1 LAFLSSS
8 IAFVSDGH
16 GCMYILSIPESG
28 PATLCGTYELPTSS
42 DVPTN
47 TSTPFRIHSVV
58 EVSSS
63 SVTVLLSSK
72 SFAAHSEPSNTRLKS
87 RREGTLIQFDIWAV
101 RFSLPLPQSQDYEIP
116 RPMNILWHRRGEH
129 VPIST
134 EYDSSRQAHLL
145 IGGSVYRPMEK
156 PAPPSYQP
164 SQDELAPIPRPDENL
179 DETVNG
185 PTKPPP
191 YSWTQTNDE
200 VTLAFPL
207 PSSTD
212 KSHIKVSFS
221 SRTLTIHVQT
231 DDTSSP
237 ITAPTLPLPHYSM
250 KQLWDVIQPSTCFW
264 TWDRKAEHSFGLLTL
279 HLDKQNDGTRW
290 MQVFASAGTST
301 SPQDDADTE
310 VPETLDPSELYNIRE
325 SLEKYTSSLRDGEDV
340 SGLGLGRGVP
350 SLGQGEI
357 DDEVDTVIGRQ
368 AFITWVPVTADA
380 PSPEGDMDEMPFGLL
395 STSVPGI
402 NPSEISIIVKNSI
415 DGVVFSLPSNP
426 PLSPPTWAHTS
437 TFSALAFVLASKQ
450 DTRFTYHVPS
460 KAVLAFEN
468 GTKDRGGNVY
478 IYRSSVHMG
487 EKWAKQAVL
496 KVGDG
501 ESGSLLGVG
510 AVRTSRG
517 GYVLLCLCEAKL
529 VVIDVQDI
537 L

>member
-1 LAFLSSS
+1 
-8 IAFVSDGH
+8 
-16 GCMYILSIPESG
+16 
-28 PATLCGTYELPTSS
+28 
-42 DVPTN
+42 
-47 TSTPFRIHSVV
+47 
-58 EVSSS
+58 
-63 SVTVLLSSK
+63 
-72 SFAAHSEPSNTRLKS
+72 
-87 RREGTLIQFDIWAV
+87 
-101 RFSLPLPQSQDYEIP
+101 
-116 RPMNILWHRRGEH
+116 
-129 VPIST
+129 
-134 EYDSSRQAHLL
+134 
-145 IGGSVYRPMEK
+145 
-156 PAPPSYQP
+156 
-164 SQDELAPIPRPDENL
+164 
-179 DETVNG
+179 
-185 PTKPPP
+185 
-191 YSWTQTNDE
+191 
-200 VTLAFPL
+200 
-207 PSSTD
+207 
-212 KSHIKVSFS
+212 
-221 SRTLTIHVQT
+221 
-231 DDTSSP
+231 
-237 ITAPTLPLPHYSM
+237 
-250 KQLWDVIQPSTCFW
+250 
-264 TWDRKAEHSFGLLTL
+264 
-279 HLDKQNDGTRW
+279 
-290 MQVFASAGTST
+290 MQVFAFAGTST

-380 PSPEGDMDEMPFGLL
+380 PSPEGDTDEMPFGLL

-402 NPSEISIIVKNSI
+402 NPSEISIIVKNSV

-426 PLSPPTWAHTS
+426 PSSPPIWTHTS